1 MHKVKKR
8 EYAACFVL
16 AVMLLLS
23 AWNLKK
29 IDDLTDG
36 IIVLLSKS
44 QTCAEKLDTRSAL
57 KYLNNGLEL
66 WLAADG
72 YTHIFIR
79 HSEIDGTTDAFYE
92 LKESL
97 MGDDTYSAKAAY
109 EKLRYHLE
117 SIDTMEHPSLGS
129 IF

>member
-1 MHKVKKR
+1 MKKR
-8 EYAACFVL
+8 EYAAIFVL

-23 AWNLKK
+23 IWNLKK
-29 IDDLTDG
+29 IDSLTDSL
-36 IIVLLSKS
+36 ILLLSKS
-44 QTCAEKLDTRSAL
+44 QTSADNL
-57 KYLNNGLEL
+57 EPRAAMKFLNEGLEL
-66 WLAADG
+66 WLKSDR

-79 HSEIDGTTDAFYE
+79 HSEIDSTTDAFYE

-97 MGDDTYSAKAAY
+97 MGDDSISVRAAY

-117 SIDTMEHPSLGS
+117 SIDKMEHPSLGS